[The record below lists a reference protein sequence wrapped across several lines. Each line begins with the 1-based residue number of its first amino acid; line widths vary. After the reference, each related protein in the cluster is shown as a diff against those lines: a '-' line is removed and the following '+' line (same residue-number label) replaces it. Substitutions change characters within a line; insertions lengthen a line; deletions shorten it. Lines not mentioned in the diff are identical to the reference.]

1 MVFVHNYKD
10 GSFCVS
16 NTFEQKVDNDN
27 YIIIEDEDYYDI
39 IKGKKLLNAD
49 NTIVDNPDYVEPSEE
64 D

>member
-16 NTFEQKVDNDN
+16 KTFEQKVDNDN

-39 IKGKKLLNAD
+39 IKGKKLLNSD